1 MYVSIVKMNSSKD
14 IYLKIKKKKT
24 GNFPSFDHSIFLR
37 KKYDLESIVLTLN
50 NIKSFHIFN

>member
-1 MYVSIVKMNSSKD
+1 MNSSKD

-37 KKYDLESIVLTLN
+37 KKYDLELSIVLTLN